1 MSGIKSLNLKVMTIG
16 TIIAIILIVFLLW
29 PQITRWITRL
39 MMRSWE
45 RKLRKM
51 AGQFGGATPP
61 PNDGKRHGGRRRKGD
76 TPPPQPRPKQ
86 HPARMMKEVAEDVQY
101 TEVREYSQ
109 TTIHTESDDTSTT
122 YTETQVEDVKFTEIK
137 DK

>member
-1 MSGIKSLNLKVMTIG
+1 MSGIKSLNRKVMTIG

-76 TPPPQPRPKQ
+76 TPPPQPKPK

-109 TTIHTESDDTSTT
+109 TTIHTESGDTSTT

>member
-1 MSGIKSLNLKVMTIG
+1 MTIG

-76 TPPPQPRPKQ
+76 TPPPQPKPK

-109 TTIHTESDDTSTT
+109 TTIHTESGDTSTT

>member
-1 MSGIKSLNLKVMTIG
+1 MSGIKSLNRKVMTIG

-76 TPPPQPRPKQ
+76 TPPPQPKPK

-109 TTIHTESDDTSTT
+109 TAIHTESGDTSTT

>member
-1 MSGIKSLNLKVMTIG
+1 MTIG

-45 RKLRKM
+45 KKLRKM

-61 PNDGKRHGGRRRKGD
+61 PNDGKRPGGRRRKGD
-76 TPPPQPRPKQ
+76 TPPPQPKPK

-109 TTIHTESDDTSTT
+109 TAIHTESGDTSTT

>member
-1 MSGIKSLNLKVMTIG
+1 MSGIKSLNRKVMTIG

-45 RKLRKM
+45 KKLRKM
-51 AGQFGGATPP
+51 AGQFGGAAPP
-61 PNDGKRHGGRRRKGD
+61 PNEGKRSGGRRRKGD
-76 TPPPQPRPKQ
+76 TPPPQPKPK

-109 TTIHTESDDTSTT
+109 TTIHTESGDTSTT

>member
-1 MSGIKSLNLKVMTIG
+1 MTIG

-45 RKLRKM
+45 KKLRKM

-61 PNDGKRHGGRRRKGD
+61 PNEGKRHGGRRQKGD
-76 TPPPQPRPKQ
+76 TPPPQPRPK

-109 TTIHTESDDTSTT
+109 TTIHTESGDTSTT

>member
-1 MSGIKSLNLKVMTIG
+1 MSGIKSLNRKVMTIG

-45 RKLRKM
+45 KKLRKM

-61 PNDGKRHGGRRRKGD
+61 PNEGKRHGGRRQKGD
-76 TPPPQPRPKQ
+76 TPPPQPKPK

-109 TTIHTESDDTSTT
+109 TTIHTESDGTSTT

>member
-1 MSGIKSLNLKVMTIG
+1 MTIG

-45 RKLRKM
+45 KKLRKM
-51 AGQFGGATPP
+51 AGQFGGAAPP
-61 PNDGKRHGGRRRKGD
+61 PNEGKRPDGRRRKGNN
-76 TPPPQPRPKQ
+76 PPPGSRQKH
-86 HPARMMKEVAEDVQY
+86 HPARMMKEVAEDVQF

-109 TTIHTESDDTSTT
+109 TTIHTESDGTSTT
-122 YTETQVEDVKFTEIK
+122 YSETQVEDVKFTEIK

>member
-1 MSGIKSLNLKVMTIG
+1 MSGIKSLNRKVMTIG

-29 PQITRWITRL
+29 PQITKWITRL

-61 PNDGKRHGGRRRKGD
+61 PNDGQRHGGRRRKGD
-76 TPPPQPRPKQ
+76 TPPPQPKPK

-109 TTIHTESDDTSTT
+109 TTIHTESGDTSTT

>member
-1 MSGIKSLNLKVMTIG
+1 MSGIRSLNRKVMTIG

-45 RKLRKM
+45 KKLRNM
-51 AGQFGGATPP
+51 AGQFGGAAPP
-61 PNDGKRHGGRRRKGD
+61 PNEGKRPDGRRRKGNN
-76 TPPPQPRPKQ
+76 PPPGSRQKQ

-109 TTIHTESDDTSTT
+109 TTIHTESDGTSTT
-122 YTETQVEDVKFTEIK
+122 YSETQVEDVKFTEIK

>member
-1 MSGIKSLNLKVMTIG
+1 MTIG

-45 RKLRKM
+45 KKLRKM

-76 TPPPQPRPKQ
+76 TPPPQPKPK

>member
-1 MSGIKSLNLKVMTIG
+1 MSGIRSLNRKVMTIG

-29 PQITRWITRL
+29 PQITRWIKRL

-45 RKLRKM
+45 KKLRKM
-51 AGQFGGATPP
+51 AGQFGGAAPP
-61 PNDGKRHGGRRRKGD
+61 PNEGKRPDGRRRKGNN
-76 TPPPQPRPKQ
+76 PPLGSRQKQ

-109 TTIHTESDDTSTT
+109 TTIHTESDGTSTT
-122 YTETQVEDVKFTEIK
+122 YSETQVEDVKFTEIK

>member
-1 MSGIKSLNLKVMTIG
+1 MSGIKSLNRKVMTIG

-45 RKLRKM
+45 KKLRKM

-76 TPPPQPRPKQ
+76 TPPPQPKPK

-109 TTIHTESDDTSTT
+109 TTIHTESGDTSTT

>member
-1 MSGIKSLNLKVMTIG
+1 MTIG

-29 PQITRWITRL
+29 PQITRLITRL

-45 RKLRKM
+45 KKLRKM
-51 AGQFGGATPP
+51 AEQFGGGATTG
-61 PNDGKRHGGRRRKGD
+61 NEGKRSGSRRHKEKN
-76 TPPPQPRPKQ
+76 PQPRNTKL

-109 TTIHTESDDTSTT
+109 TTIHTESEGSSST

-137 DK
+137 SDGKTDKRR

>member
-1 MSGIKSLNLKVMTIG
+1 MSGIRSLNRKVMTIG

-45 RKLRKM
+45 KKLRNM
-51 AGQFGGATPP
+51 AGQFGGAAPP
-61 PNDGKRHGGRRRKGD
+61 PNEGKRPDGRRRKGNN
-76 TPPPQPRPKQ
+76 PPPGSRQKQ
-86 HPARMMKEVAEDVQY
+86 HPARMMNEVAEDVQY

-109 TTIHTESDDTSTT
+109 TTIHTESDGTSTT
-122 YTETQVEDVKFTEIK
+122 YSETQVEDVKFTEIK

>member
-1 MSGIKSLNLKVMTIG
+1 MTIG

-76 TPPPQPRPKQ
+76 TPPPQPKPK

-109 TTIHTESDDTSTT
+109 TAIHTESGDTSTT

>member
-1 MSGIKSLNLKVMTIG
+1 MTIG

-45 RKLRKM
+45 KKLRKM

-76 TPPPQPRPKQ
+76 TPPPQPKPK

-109 TTIHTESDDTSTT
+109 TTIHTESGDTSTT

>member
-1 MSGIKSLNLKVMTIG
+1 MSGIKSLNRKVMTIG

-45 RKLRKM
+45 KKLRKM

-76 TPPPQPRPKQ
+76 TPPPQPKPK

>member
-1 MSGIKSLNLKVMTIG
+1 MTIG

-76 TPPPQPRPKQ
+76 TPPPQPKPK

>member
-1 MSGIKSLNLKVMTIG
+1 MTIG

-45 RKLRKM
+45 KKLRKM
-51 AGQFGGATPP
+51 AGQFGGAAPP
-61 PNDGKRHGGRRRKGD
+61 QNEGKRSGGRRRKGD
-76 TPPPQPRPKQ
+76 NPPPQPRPKQ

-109 TTIHTESDDTSTT
+109 TTIHTESDGTSTT

>member
-1 MSGIKSLNLKVMTIG
+1 MTIG

-51 AGQFGGATPP
+51 AGQFGGAAPP
-61 PNDGKRHGGRRRKGD
+61 PNEGKRSGGRRRKGD
-76 TPPPQPRPKQ
+76 TPPPQPKPK

-109 TTIHTESDDTSTT
+109 TTIHTESGDTSTT

>member
-1 MSGIKSLNLKVMTIG
+1 MTIG

-45 RKLRKM
+45 KKLRKM
-51 AGQFGGATPP
+51 AGQFGGAAPP
-61 PNDGKRHGGRRRKGD
+61 PNEGKRSGGRRRKCD
-76 TPPPQPRPKQ
+76 TTPPQPRPKQ

-109 TTIHTESDDTSTT
+109 TTIHTESDGTSTT

>member
-1 MSGIKSLNLKVMTIG
+1 MSGIKSLNRKVMTIG

-76 TPPPQPRPKQ
+76 TPPSQPKPK

>member
-1 MSGIKSLNLKVMTIG
+1 MSGIKSLNRKVMTIG

-51 AGQFGGATPP
+51 AGQFGGATPS

-76 TPPPQPRPKQ
+76 TPPPQPKPK

>member
-1 MSGIKSLNLKVMTIG
+1 MSGIRSLNRKVMTIG

-45 RKLRKM
+45 KKLRKM
-51 AGQFGGATPP
+51 AGQFGGAAPP
-61 PNDGKRHGGRRRKGD
+61 PNEGKRPDGRRRKGNN
-76 TPPPQPRPKQ
+76 PPPGSRPKQ

-109 TTIHTESDDTSTT
+109 TTIHTESDGTSTT
-122 YTETQVEDVKFTEIK
+122 YSETQVEDVKFTEIK

>member
-1 MSGIKSLNLKVMTIG
+1 MTIG

-76 TPPPQPRPKQ
+76 TPPPQPKPK

-109 TTIHTESDDTSTT
+109 TTIHTESDGTSTT

>member
-1 MSGIKSLNLKVMTIG
+1 
-16 TIIAIILIVFLLW
+16 
-29 PQITRWITRL
+29 

-45 RKLRKM
+45 KKLRKM

-61 PNDGKRHGGRRRKGD
+61 PNEGKRSGGRRRKGD
-76 TPPPQPRPKQ
+76 TTPPQPRPKQ

-109 TTIHTESDDTSTT
+109 TTIHTESDGTSTT

>member
-1 MSGIKSLNLKVMTIG
+1 MSGIKSLNRKVMTIG

-76 TPPPQPRPKQ
+76 TPPPQPKPK